1 MSATLLDRGLVPNSR
16 HSVTELTGRKYFNPH
31 STHQAEG
38 ERHDLDQIAVL
49 KEENSTQFAVKTC
62 KALPSTVGPHEG
74 YTEPYQALHQ
84 MVYTNPINA
93 CSRAGN
99 IAIRV
104 FAHLEGWQWPIFSK
118 PCSILP
124 QLSGLDRVASLYSAP
139 QPYNEFIKRFI
150 LIQRSVGLRGC

>member
-1 MSATLLDRGLVPNSR
+1 M
-16 HSVTELTGRKYFNPH
+16 ELTGRKYFNSH

-38 ERHDLDQIAVL
+38 EWHDLDQIAVL

-84 MVYTNPINA
+84 MVYTNLINA

-99 IAIRV
+99 VDLAVRV
-104 FAHLEGWQWPIFSK
+104 FAHLEQSQDGSDPS
-118 PCSILP
+118 
-124 QLSGLDRVASLYSAP
+124 QLYRDR
-139 QPYNEFIKRFI
+139 
-150 LIQRSVGLRGC
+150 